1 MSNEPDFSNVQSS
14 VTSTEQITGDGA
26 GAGEQSY
33 TVQSGD
39 TLSAIAKQFYGH
51 ANKYNVIFEANRDI
65 LDDPDK
71 IKPGQVLKIPAA
83 E

>member
-1 MSNEPDFSNVQSS
+1 MSNEPDFTNVQSGS
-14 VTSTEQITGDGA
+14 FSTEQSTDGGG
-26 GAGEQSY
+26 GAGEQTY

-65 LDDPDK
+65 LDNPDK
-71 IKPGQVLKIPAA
+71 IKPGQILKIPAA

>member
-14 VTSTEQITGDGA
+14 VTSTEQITGDG
-26 GAGEQSY
+26 GGTGEQSY
-33 TVQSGD
+33 TVKSGD

>member
-1 MSNEPDFSNVQSS
+1 M
-14 VTSTEQITGDGA
+14 STEQPADGGG

-33 TVQSGD
+33 TVKSGD
-39 TLSAIAKQFYGH
+39 TLSAIAKQFYGS

-65 LDDPDK
+65 LDDPNK
-71 IKPGQVLKIPAA
+71 IKPGQTLKIPAA